1 GPSSQGGVLSRRPAP
16 SPAPSASAPSASD
29 DDKLDRPLPEGAVVF
44 TGRWKLNLQRSDD
57 PSEMLKAM
65 NVPWAAR
72 AAVVRY
78 ARTVEIQQDGLQWTE
93 TMITPVVKKT
103 VVMTLDGTPYVE
115 MSPVDKSTLTM
126 RSRYSE
132 DGQEVVTRSESSD
145 GMRSQVV
152 ARRLIEDGKVYYT
165 VNALKVAGGK
175 EYVTNN
181 YFDRVE

>member
-1 GPSSQGGVLSRRPAP
+1 
-16 SPAPSASAPSASD
+16 
-29 DDKLDRPLPEGAVVF
+29 
-44 TGRWKLNLQRSDD
+44 
-57 PSEMLKAM
+57 M